1 MTKNVSA
8 TTHTFQD
15 HGAGVFRTG
24 APVVVGDRP
33 YILLTGNNPHL
44 ASLNANY
51 AGSTFKSRVDH
62 EVSGGTGNYNF
73 PDRDV
78 ALAYGI
84 EGDAAVGQFA
94 VDQVEIIVSN
104 HESAFASFVGGDVAP
119 MKANGIFAF
128 DRCLYAHQ
136 RIKDICT
143 TFDMCYDLLTPSQ
156 RTRWMNVAMQ
166 IMYAVLLPYEARIT
180 SGGSAVDWEDT
191 PGGNN
196 PYTWSYNVPDSNY
209 HHHHMAALVFCALAF
224 KDMPAI
230 TYSMQGG
237 DVDLDSDYWLTYLT
251 TVQIPACKVVFDQMP
266 GGGSIEGSNYGKAIS
281 DLFFS
286 RVVMQWSTGVDHFAP
301 IGTYLD
307 NSALWRAFITPPDIG
322 GANDRPLVV
331 THGRNATEPYGTITI
346 DEVYN
351 HATALASNTSH
362 PNAGE
367 IKKLITD
374 LEYYPANGIWSREEG
389 RGFIMR
395 PAYDSVT
402 ESATYNGFSNVHASS
417 AAGDNILRTGFDAGD
432 TMATIRSG
440 TLHSGNHAH
449 DDSTSVLLWKNGFL
463 IGHAQPNR
471 TSYDHR
477 WGGGTP
483 ANNLEDRSNVSLVGV
498 GNNVAVRVGTNQ
510 EPFNNLPTTH
520 YVQDNSGTDGDL
532 YASVDCSPVYSGTN
546 VTKQQRDIVLID
558 DVLLVFDRVECTS
571 GENVVLQWNTYH
583 DSTISGDAFTWS
595 NGTSSAELDLLT
607 HTANWT
613 KTNIATTARI
623 GTGSYQHRAD
633 LGTGT
638 AHSILTSINI
648 DGAATSVVLGT
659 PVAGETTAI
668 ITYVGGATKTVTF
681 YDTQAR
687 RSVS

>member
-8 TTHTFQD
+8 TTHTFD

-51 AGSTFKSRVDH
+51 AGSTFKGRVDH
-62 EVSGGTGNYNF
+62 EVSGGTDNYEF

-78 ALAYGI
+78 ALGYAI
-84 EGDAAVGQFA
+84 EGDTAVGQFA
-94 VDQVEIIVSN
+94 VDRVDIIVSD
-104 HESAFASFVGGDVAP
+104 HEAAFASFVGGNVSP
-119 MKANGIFAF
+119 MKASGIFAF
-128 DRCLYAHQ
+128 DRCLYAHL

-156 RTRWMNVAMQ
+156 RTRWMDVAMQ

-180 SGGSAVDWEDT
+180 SSGSAVDWEDT

-196 PYTWSYNVPDSNY
+196 PYTWAHNVPDSNY
-209 HHHHMAALVFCALAF
+209 HHHHIGALVMCALAF

-237 DVDLDSDYWLTYLT
+237 DVALDSDYWLNHLT
-251 TVQIPACKVVFDQMP
+251 TVQLPAMVTVFDQMP
-266 GGGSIEGSNYGKAIS
+266 GGGSIEGSGYGKAID
-281 DLFFS
+281 DLFLS
-286 RVVMQWSTGVDHFAP
+286 RAMMKWSTGVDHFAS
-301 IGTYLD
+301 ISTYLD
-307 NSALWRAFITPPDIG
+307 NSEMWRVFITPPDLY
-322 GANDRPLVV
+322 GANSVPLTV
-331 THGRNATEPYGTITI
+331 THGRNAAEPLGVITI
-346 DEVYN
+346 DEVYT
-351 HATALASNTSH
+351 HATALASDPSH
-362 PNAGE
+362 PYAGE
-367 IKKLITD
+367 IKKLISE
-374 LEYYPANGIWSREEG
+374 LEYYPSGGIWSRFEG
-389 RGFIMR
+389 IGFIMR
-395 PAYDSVT
+395 PAYDATT
-402 ESATYNGFSNVHASS
+402 ESATYNNLPRVHASS
-417 AAGDNILRTGFDAGD
+417 AAGDNILRTGWDAGD

-440 TLHSGNHAH
+440 ALHSGNHAH

-463 IGHAQPNR
+463 IGHGQPNR
-471 TSYDHR
+471 ASYDHSF
-477 WGGGTP
+477 GGGAT
-483 ANNLEDRSNVSLVGV
+483 ANDLLDRAQVSLVGV
-498 GNNVAVRVGTNQ
+498 GNNTAVREEDNQ
-510 EPFNNLPTTH
+510 QPFTYLPTTH

-571 GENVVLQWNTYH
+571 GENVVLQWNTHH

-613 KTNIATTARI
+613 KTNIATSVNL
-623 GTGSYQHRAD
+623 GTGTYQHRAD
-633 LGTGT
+633 LGNGT
-638 AHSILTSINI
+638 THSILTSINI